1 MAKMF
6 YSLEEAAAKLGMST
20 DEVQGMASSGQLQEF
35 RDSSNALVFKT
46 DQIDLI
52 AGDDDTSN
60 GLGDSA
66 GASGSMIP
74 LNLDDSAVDLGG
86 SGLGG
91 SDAGGDSGLDPLTAG
106 GSGSAIDLEGSDF
119 DVGLEASGS
128 VPGLAGDLSGLDL
141 GGGNVGSDAPTN
153 EGTGISIFDVDEDD
167 ADPSAQTQ
175 TAEGL
180 DFTPEF
186 AADAGASG
194 SGLLDLTRESDDT
207 SLGADLLDDLY
218 GGGDTQNDSGEEGE
232 IGEASALFEST
243 GAESDVSGVASAGG
257 VAMVP
262 AAFEVY
268 DGTWSGIAGGV
279 SLGAAVTLAT
289 AISVMVLAMTGG
301 GGPLLDFVGGNLMA
315 VIGGLV
321 GVVVIAAVVGLLLG
335 KKSG

>member
-20 DEVQGMASSGQLQEF
+20 EEVQGMASSGQLQEF

-52 AGDDDTSN
+52 AGDDDTS
-60 GLGDSA
+60 GGVDDSA

-119 DVGLEASGS
+119 DIGLEASGS

-141 GGGNVGSDAPTN
+141 GGGGGDAPTN
-153 EGTGISIFDVDEDD
+153 EGTGISIFDVDDDD

-175 TAEGL
+175 VADGM

-218 GGGDTQNDSGEEGE
+218 GGGDTQNDAGDEGE

-243 GAESDVSGVASAGG
+243 GAESDVSGVAAAAGG

-279 SLGAAVTLAT
+279 ALGAAVALAT
-289 AISVMVLAMTGG
+289 AISVVVLAMTGG
-301 GGPLLDFVGGNLMA
+301 GGPVLDFVGGNLMA
-315 VIGGLV
+315 VLGGLV
-321 GVVVIAAVVGLLLG
+321 GVVVIAAIVGLLLG